1 MSISRLTVRPVK
13 KLVFL
18 AALGILSMPA
28 VMANAQQPSEAEMQR
43 MQAIPGQI
51 EALHKRAHALMMAAI
66 TPQHRAL
73 VAKLKASHMNSD
85 AAAKKIDAALTPREL
100 KAVMAIDSKR
110 RADEHALV
118 AKGGGGIMLQ
128 ENGKP
133 DAGELLLDEQH
144 LQLMTPQ

>member
-1 MSISRLTVRPVK
+1 
-13 KLVFL
+13 
-18 AALGILSMPA
+18 MPA
-28 VMANAQQPSEAEMQR
+28 VSANAQQPSAAEMQR
-43 MQAIPGQI
+43 MQQVPAQI

-85 AAAKKIDAALTPREL
+85 AAAKQIDKALSPREV
-100 KAVMAIDSKR
+100 KAVLAVDSQR
-110 RADEHALV
+110 RTDEHALV
-118 AKGGGGIMLQ
+118 AKGGPGIMLQ

-144 LQLMTPQ
+144 LQMMTPQ